1 MGRSPIPNARG
12 SASALPRESH
22 SLRGVSRYV
31 GPTSRGTLRTL
42 GEIPVDSLR
51 VHCEATAMCEAEQ
64 VYFGGTVK
72 NLSTGGTAR
81 TCTRSSRSEGASA
94 FT

>member
-1 MGRSPIPNARG
+1 
-12 SASALPRESH
+12 
-22 SLRGVSRYV
+22 
-31 GPTSRGTLRTL
+31 
-42 GEIPVDSLR
+42 
-51 VHCEATAMCEAEQ
+51 MCEAEQ